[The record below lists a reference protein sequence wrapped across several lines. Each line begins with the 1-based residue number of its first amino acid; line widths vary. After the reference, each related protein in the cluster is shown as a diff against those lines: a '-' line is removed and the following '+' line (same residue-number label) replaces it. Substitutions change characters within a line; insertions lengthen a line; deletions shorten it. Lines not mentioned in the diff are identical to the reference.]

1 MEDIAGEKEMKKKCS
16 KCGEVKLFKD
26 FSKHKRKKDGLQ
38 VYCKACVK
46 KSGVEYKS
54 TELGY
59 LKDRYSNI
67 CTKRGPKCCFTLEE
81 YLAAWEKHKSI
92 YGMRSAWGPGPD
104 HLEQH
109 LPITMIHK
117 GEGQV
122 GKMGCLKGAKR
133 TGSNMSPDRLDSS
146 KPYTIQN
153 LIFIRGDE
161 NSRKKNTSYKD
172 CKIQI
177 RLHEERFI
185 NMEAI

>member
-1 MEDIAGEKEMKKKCS
+1 MKRKCY
-16 KCGEVKLFKD
+16 KCGEVKFIKD
-26 FSKHKRKKDGLQ
+26 FSKHKNKKDGLQ
-38 VYCKACVK
+38 LYCKACFSK
-46 KSGVEYKS
+46 LDVEYKS

-59 LKDRYSNI
+59 LKDRYRNI
-67 CTKRGPKCCFTLEE
+67 GMKRGPKCCFTFDEFF
-81 YLAAWEKHKSI
+81 ATWKKHKSI
-92 YGMRSAWGPGPD
+92 YGMRSAWGPGID

-133 TGSNMSPDRLDSS
+133 TGSNLSADRLDSS

-161 NSRKKNTSYKD
+161 NSRKKNTTYED

-177 RLHEERFI
+177 KLHEERFI